1 MDMSR
6 VEFRWAADDINR
18 NANDYWMRV
27 MDIARKFNVPRIKR
41 YCLSHY
47 SNCHS
52 YSIQD
57 VLKLWDAKMRMI

>member
-41 YCLSHY
+41 YC
-47 SNCHS
+47 
-52 YSIQD
+52 
-57 VLKLWDAKMRMI
+57 